1 MDDVKAQ
8 AVQRALRKRIE
19 KFTSELLSEIRKTA
33 ERLTKDF
40 NEIKVADDLPF
51 SEKIKS
57 KPKGIEWKFE
67 IVFNCFCEEEQIV
80 LNRMNEGADAFKTL
94 VQVISEACK
103 SKGKFEG
110 VRYLAN
116 DIMFY

>member
-1 MDDVKAQ
+1 
-8 AVQRALRKRIE
+8 
-19 KFTSELLSEIRKTA
+19 
-33 ERLTKDF
+33 
-40 NEIKVADDLPF
+40 
-51 SEKIKS
+51 
-57 KPKGIEWKFE
+57 
-67 IVFNCFCEEEQIV
+67 
-80 LNRMNEGADAFKTL
+80 MNDGADAFKTL